1 MTSKSQMSVDK
12 KNVLIT
18 GGAGGLGSDTVRTL
32 AREGANVFFLDVNEA
47 AGNALASEINQNN
60 QAIGNAEFVLC
71 DLADLNETREC
82 VSKLEKQNAGID
94 ILINNAAI
102 YPSKDFLE
110 YSMDEYRK
118 VQTVNVEAGIVCTKA
133 IMPSM
138 IKKQWGRIINI
149 SSITFY
155 GGWAKLMPYVVSK
168 ASLVGLTRALA
179 RELGVHGITVN
190 AIAPGAFPTDA
201 EKIHPDPEGYNQ
213 HVLDQQS
220 LKRRGH
226 PRDIAN
232 TILFFSSEA
241 SSFIT
246 GQLLNVDGGWV
257 MK

>member
-1 MTSKSQMSVDK
+1 MSKFKMSVDK

-18 GGAGGLGSDTVRTL
+18 GGAGGLGRETVRTL
-32 AREGANVFFLDVNEA
+32 AREGANVFFLDVNEE
-47 AGNALASEINQNN
+47 AGNALASEINQND
-60 QAIGNAEFVLC
+60 QAIGNAEFILC
-71 DLADLNETREC
+71 DLTDLNETREC
-82 VSKLEKQNAGID
+82 VSKLEKHNAGID

-102 YPSKDFLE
+102 YPSKDLLE

-118 VQTVNVEAGIVCTKA
+118 VQTVNVEAGIVCTKV
-133 IMPSM
+133 IVPSM
-138 IKKQWGRIINI
+138 MKKQWGRIINI

-179 RELGVHGITVN
+179 RELGEHGITVN

-201 EKIHPDPEGYNQ
+201 EKIHPDPESYNQ

>member
-1 MTSKSQMSVDK
+1 MSVAE

-18 GGAGGLGSDTVRTL
+18 GGAGGLGSDTVRAF
-32 AREGANVFFLDVNEA
+32 ARKGANIFFLDINEI
-47 AGNALASEINQNN
+47 AGNALATELRESDQT
-60 QAIGNAEFVLC
+60 IGQVEFILC
-71 DLADLNETREC
+71 DLTDVDETREC
-82 VSKLEKQNAGID
+82 VSNLVTHSSGID

-102 YPSKDFLE
+102 YPSKNLLE
-110 YSMDEYRK
+110 YSIDEYRK
-118 VQTVNVEAGIVCTKA
+118 IQTVNVEAGIICTNV
-133 IMPSM
+133 ILPSM
-138 IKKQWGRIINI
+138 IDNQWGRIINI

-226 PRDIAN
+226 PLDIAN
-232 TILFFSSEA
+232 AILFFSSED

-246 GQLLNVDGGWV
+246 GQILNVDGGWV
-257 MK
+257 MN

>member
-1 MTSKSQMSVDK
+1 MSVNK

-18 GGAGGLGSDTVRTL
+18 GGAGGLGCDTVRTL
-32 AREGANVFFLDVNEA
+32 AREGANVFFLDINET
-47 AGNALASEINQNN
+47 AGDGLASEINKNDQVK
-60 QAIGNAEFVLC
+60 GSAEFIYC
-71 DLADLNETREC
+71 DLTDLNAIWEC
-82 VSKLEKQNAGID
+82 IKKLEKQSACID

-102 YPSKDFLE
+102 YPSKELLE
-110 YSMDEYRK
+110 YSMDEYKK
-118 VQTVNVEAGIVCTKA
+118 VQTVNVEAGIVCTQA
-133 IMPSM
+133 IVPSM
-138 IKKQWGRIINI
+138 VKKQWGRIINI
-149 SSITFY
+149 SSITYY

-220 LKRRGH
+220 LKRRGD
-226 PRDIAN
+226 PQDIAN

-257 MK
+257 MQ

>member
-1 MTSKSQMSVDK
+1 MSVDK

-18 GGAGGLGSDTVRTL
+18 GGAGGLGRDTVRTL

-47 AGNALASEINQNN
+47 AGNALASEINQSH
-60 QAIGNAEFVLC
+60 QETGNVEFILC
-71 DLADLNETREC
+71 DLTDLNETREC
-82 VSKLEKQNAGID
+82 VGKLEQQNAGID

-102 YPSKDFLE
+102 YPSKDLLE

-118 VQTVNVEAGIVCTKA
+118 VQTVNVEAGIVCTKV
-133 IMPSM
+133 IVPSM

>member
-1 MTSKSQMSVDK
+1 
-12 KNVLIT
+12 
-18 GGAGGLGSDTVRTL
+18 
-32 AREGANVFFLDVNEA
+32 
-47 AGNALASEINQNN
+47 
-60 QAIGNAEFVLC
+60 
-71 DLADLNETREC
+71 
-82 VSKLEKQNAGID
+82 
-94 ILINNAAI
+94 
-102 YPSKDFLE
+102 
-110 YSMDEYRK
+110 MDEYRK
-118 VQTVNVEAGIVCTKA
+118 VQTVNVEAGIVCTKV
-133 IMPSM
+133 IVPSM
-138 IKKQWGRIINI
+138 MKKQWGRIINI

-179 RELGVHGITVN
+179 RELGEHGITVN

-201 EKIHPDPEGYNQ
+201 EKIHPDPESYNQ

-241 SSFIT
+241 SGFIT